1 MTPVAGF
8 RHVEGDRAIVF
19 GPGAVAAGAELVGA
33 GYTLLTTPRA
43 AAAAPSVVARAE
55 AVVEV
60 PSGLV
65 EAVSGDLLGRTGTGP
80 LVALGG
86 GRVIDVAKALAAA
99 EAPRAVTAIP
109 TTLSGAEMTRVH
121 RHARGVAT
129 DVARVRPT
137 TVLNDPGLSASQ
149 PPDQLAASSA
159 NALGHALVA
168 VLSTRSSPISAPV
181 AVRAV
186 GHLARGWR
194 TDEPAREEIALGALL
209 AGWAVDH
216 TGLGLHHVLAQTT
229 VRIAGLTHATANA
242 ALLPET
248 IAACRRRS
256 AQAVALLDE
265 AAGQPLES
273 LARALRLRAGAD
285 GRDAFR
291 SDAALLQRSVETASA
306 RPELDAMPPRPD
318 AAELRALLATAFPA
332 GDPGG

>member
-1 MTPVAGF
+1 MTPAAGF
-8 RHVEGDRAIVF
+8 RHVEGDRTIVF
-19 GPGAVAAGAELVGA
+19 GPGAVETAADLVGA
-33 GYTLLTTPRA
+33 RYTLLTTRRA
-43 AAAAPSVVARAE
+43 AATVPGVVQRAE

-60 PSGLV
+60 PPGLV

-137 TVLNDPGLSASQ
+137 TVLNDPRLSASQ
-149 PPDQLAASSA
+149 PPGQLAASSA

-168 VLSTRSSPISAPV
+168 LLSTRSSPISGSV

-186 GHLARGWR
+186 GHLGAGWR
-194 TDEPAREEIALGALL
+194 ALEPAREEIALGAML

-216 TGLGLHHVLAQTT
+216 TGLGLHHVLAQTA
-229 VRIAGLTHATANA
+229 VRTAGLPHATANA

-248 IAACRRRS
+248 VAACRRRS
-256 AQAVALLDE
+256 AQSVALLDE

-285 GRDAFR
+285 GRDAFG
-291 SDAALLQRSVETASA
+291 SDAALLRRSVETAAA
-306 RPELDAMPPRPD
+306 RPELDAIPPRPD
-318 AAELRALLATAFPA
+318 TAEVRALLAAAFCA

>member
-1 MTPVAGF
+1 MTAAQGF
-8 RHVEGDRAIVF
+8 RHVEGDRTIVF
-19 GPGAVAAGAELVGA
+19 GPGAVDTGAELVGT

-43 AAAAPSVVARAE
+43 AAAVPSAVQRAA

-65 EAVSGDLLGRTGTGP
+65 EAVSGDLLGRTGAGP

-121 RHARGVAT
+121 RHARGVSA
-129 DVARVRPT
+129 DVARVRPA

-149 PPDQLAASSA
+149 PADQLAASSA

-168 VLSTRSSPISAPV
+168 VLSRRSSPLSGPV

-186 GHLARGWR
+186 HHLAAGWR
-194 TDEPAREEIALGALL
+194 GSDPIREEIALGALL

-216 TGLGLHHVLAQTT
+216 TGLGLHHVLAQTA
-229 VRIAGLTHATANA
+229 VRTAGLPHATANA

-256 AQAVALLDE
+256 AQAVASLDE
-265 AAGQPLES
+265 AAGGPLED
-273 LARALRLRAGAD
+273 LARALRARAGAD
-285 GRDAFR
+285 GRDAFG
-291 SDAALLQRSVETASA
+291 SDGALLLRSVEAA
-306 RPELDAMPPRPD
+306 AGRPELDAIPPRPD
-318 AAELRALLATAFPA
+318 AAELRALLAAAFFA
-332 GDPGG
+332 DEPGG